1 MLLRAPATRNIF
13 LHALVSP
20 VEEFETMTRNLILS
34 LALGTGVL
42 LAQPP
47 NPGGGSAPS
56 SQPTSPTAQP
66 GMGTPNG
73 PAGNAPATT
82 PAKVDDKKFAK
93 EAAIGGLTEVQLG
106 KLAQQKASSEAV
118 KQFAQKMI
126 DDHSKAGDQL
136 KQVAS
141 SESLSLPDSLDPK
154 HQAAIDKLSKLSGP
168 EFDKAY
174 AKDMVKDHEKDV
186 SEFQAESQGGT
197 DANVKQFASQTLPV
211 LQQHL
216 ELAKDLNKTVKKGS
230 K

>member
-1 MLLRAPATRNIF
+1 
-13 LHALVSP
+13 
-20 VEEFETMTRNLILS
+20 MTRNLILS
-34 LALGTGVL
+34 LALGAGVL
-42 LAQPP
+42 IAQPP
-47 NPGGGSAPS
+47 SGGGGTPTGQQAPTQ
-56 SQPTSPTAQP
+56 QPS
-66 GMGTPNG
+66 MGTPNG
-73 PAGNAPATT
+73 PMGNAPANT
-82 PAKVDDKKFAK
+82 PVKVDDKKFAK

-106 KLAQQKASSEAV
+106 KLAQQKASSDAV

-126 DDHSKAGDQL
+126 DDHSKADDQL
-136 KQVAS
+136 KQLAS
-141 SESLSLPDSLDPK
+141 SDNLSLPGTLDPK
-154 HQAAIDKLSKLSGP
+154 HQSAIDKLSKLSGP

-216 ELAKDLNKTVKKGS
+216 ELAKDLNKTVKKES